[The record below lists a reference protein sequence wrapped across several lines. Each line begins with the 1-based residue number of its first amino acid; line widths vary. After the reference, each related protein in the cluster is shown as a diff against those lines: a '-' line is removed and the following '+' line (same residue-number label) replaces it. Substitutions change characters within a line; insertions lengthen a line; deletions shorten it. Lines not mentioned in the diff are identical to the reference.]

1 MFHEKKMVDILTDV
15 LIRYSANMVAIRSIE
30 IYSTH
35 CRSWAFV
42 LPRLSIQMVLT
53 AMNQPP
59 LVGGLKLLV
68 HPVDLLLFG
77 EIGTVSELRSRHRFA
92 AERVVHRSTS
102 AQASRALVMR
112 SSLHFRRP
120 FAPVWSGKGI
130 TRLST

>member
-1 MFHEKKMVDILTDV
+1 MLHV
-15 LIRYSANMVAIRSIE
+15 S
-30 IYSTH
+30 
-35 CRSWAFV
+35 SWAFV

-120 FAPVWSGKGI
+120 FAPVWSRSSLVWKRDHAFVNLRDDGELEKRFPRGC
-130 TRLST
+130 LELEFDEGC